1 MIICQLN
8 PAGQKLD
15 IHHPGTS
22 GLFSL
27 ERRRRE
33 ALCLA
38 LRIWRHC
45 HNIDVKLIP
54 LLNAADQLP
63 TECKNHSDTTDYC
76 HIVTCHRVITHGA
89 EELCVCCHHC
99 AVIMTTWHWSAPIS
113 WSLTLEST
121 AHCPG
126 QHCGCTTEKADTPRH
141 PVCVTRH
148 HPAPPR
154 IDPYFP
160 CIIFT
165 SHNHDMISF
174 YSMGHFQNLET

>member
-15 IHHPGTS
+15 IHHLGTS

-89 EELCVCCHHC
+89 EELCMLSSLCCYHDNMTLICSDQLVPDIGEHC
-99 AVIMTTWHWSAPIS
+99 
-113 WSLTLEST
+113 TL
-121 AHCPG
+121 
-126 QHCGCTTEKADTPRH
+126 PR
-141 PVCVTRH
+141 PR
-148 HPAPPR
+148 PALR
-154 IDPYFP
+154 L
-160 CIIFT
+160 
-165 SHNHDMISF
+165 HN
-174 YSMGHFQNLET
+174 